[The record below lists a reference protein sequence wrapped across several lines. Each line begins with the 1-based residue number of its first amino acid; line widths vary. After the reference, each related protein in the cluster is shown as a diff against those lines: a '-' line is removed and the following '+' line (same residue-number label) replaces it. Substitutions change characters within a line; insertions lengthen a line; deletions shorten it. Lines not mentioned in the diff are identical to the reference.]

1 MKAKELKA
9 LHKELS
15 VDIQF
20 IAARSAI
27 YYNQKHS
34 VGPTLKEGDKVY
46 LLRKNIVTKRPS
58 DKLDHKKLRLFKITK
73 KKRPVNY
80 RLKLPK
86 TIRIYPVFYVS
97 LLKLALLGAPLAPKT
112 EV

>member
-1 MKAKELKA
+1 MKAKELRA

-15 VDIQF
+15 LDIQF
-20 IAARSAI
+20 IVARSAM

-46 LLRKNIVTKRPS
+46 LLRKNIVIKRPS
-58 DKLDHKKLRLFKITK
+58 DKLDHKKLRPFEITK
-73 KKRPVNY
+73 KKGPVNY
-80 RLKLPK
+80 RLKLLK
-86 TIRIYPVFYVS
+86 TIRIHPVFYVS
-97 LLKLALLGAPLAPKT
+97 LLEPAPLGAPLAPKT